1 MFYRQSAKYGAAL
14 GAALLS
20 GAARGDVPSPYAAQV
35 GYALHLVEGV
45 RYGEACDAAQALVDT
60 APNAAPSYEV
70 RGTLA
75 LYVGNIA
82 RARDDFR
89 VAASQAVSEPSV
101 EYGLGLCALFGRHWD
116 EAQVHLEAARR
127 GSGLSPSQ
135 IADVDTARA
144 CLAYSQGNLTQA
156 QALASPPGDDAVRVE
171 LLALIASHDR
181 PGDGEAQLKAFLGTP
196 SGAPRVREDEGVRIL
211 FDSHTPVEP
220 SVTEPPIQQVYA
232 ARLADH
238 MANAERLRGNPQ
250 TVSDTVTLTAQ
261 STWNQASVVAFS
273 VDGQVAAIVN
283 QAPYTYSW
291 DTTLAV
297 NGWHTI
303 QTEADDAAGRTLTT
317 QTRTVRVQNARSRA
331 VSNGHG
337 TLSDVDYRQIQLRVW
352 NLLRLRPSRKAA
364 EWALADRLAADGDES
379 DANMHRLVGA
389 ALDPNYRNGH
399 HVARLL
405 LGGTVRRVALA
416 SKSVHLGEPHPN
428 GLWRGD
434 PARRQVALTFDDGP
448 NPLKTPT
455 LLDALDKANAP
466 ATFFVVGSRAEAAPA
481 LLRRMAQRGDDV
493 ENHSYTHPN
502 MDQAEPIIVE
512 EEMLRTNVII
522 QALTGHMPHYFRPP
536 GGNGGPSVLKLA
548 REYGLTGAFWTED
561 ALHYEDMAAPQSL
574 VRYVVGHVH
583 PGSIVLMHN
592 GPDATISAVPQLV
605 AALRAQGYQLVTLS
619 QMARTATA
627 DLPPARPQAVKE

>member
-1 MFYRQSAKYGAAL
+1 MHF
-14 GAALLS
+14 
-20 GAARGDVPSPYAAQV
+20 
-35 GYALHLVEGV
+35 
-45 RYGEACDAAQALVDT
+45 
-60 APNAAPSYEV
+60 
-70 RGTLA
+70 
-75 LYVGNIA
+75 
-82 RARDDFR
+82 
-89 VAASQAVSEPSV
+89 
-101 EYGLGLCALFGRHWD
+101 
-116 EAQVHLEAARR
+116 EAARR

-144 CLAYSQGNLTQA
+144 CLAFLQGNLTQA

-261 STWNQASVVAFS
+261 STAGIRPPSFVLSGRAGRGDRQPGSLHLLVGYDA
-273 VDGQVAAIVN
+273 
-283 QAPYTYSW
+283 
-291 DTTLAV
+291 AV

-337 TLSDVDYRQIQLRVW
+337 TLSDVDYAQIQLRVW

-416 SKSVHLGEPHPN
+416 SKSVHLGAPHPN

-522 QALTGHMPHYFRPP
+522 QALTGHMPRYFRPP

-605 AALRAQGYQLVTLS
+605 AALRAQGYQIVTLS
-619 QMARTATA
+619 HMARNGIPAQGA
-627 DLPPARPQAVKE
+627 PARETAKE